1 MRTFVCVVVVVCGAT
16 EVEVGVVVVRGGIVE
31 VVVGVVGSSG
41 TEAVGGA
48 AGREK

>member
-1 MRTFVCVVVVVCGAT
+1 M
-16 EVEVGVVVVRGGIVE
+16 GVVVVRGGM
-31 VVVGVVGSSG
+31 VVDVDGVVGSSG